1 VGSNFMINV
10 SGTTP
15 LQRVFLLGGV
25 IAMAVV
31 VTASNILVEMPIND
45 WLTWGALSYPFA
57 FLVTDL
63 TNRALGASKAR
74 IVVCVGFAAAVIMSL
89 LFADPRIALASG
101 SAFLLAH
108 LLDIFLFDKLRQ
120 AAWWKA
126 PLFSS
131 VIASFL
137 DTVIFFSLAFAGTGL
152 PWETWALGDYGIKLF
167 MVAVL
172 ILPFRGLLKFTD
184 PLTLASTAR

>member
-1 VGSNFMINV
+1 MTRISSIPPM
-10 SGTTP
+10 
-15 LQRVFLLGGV
+15 QRAFLLAGV
-25 IAMAVV
+25 VAMAVV

-63 TNRALGASKAR
+63 TNRALGPGKAR
-74 IVVCVGFAAAVIMSL
+74 LVVWVGFVAAVVMSL
-89 LFADPRIALASG
+89 LLADARIALASG
-101 SAFLLAH
+101 SAFLMAH

-126 PLFSS
+126 PFFSS
-131 VIASFL
+131 IIASFL
-137 DTVIFFSLAFAGTGL
+137 DTIIFFSLAFAGTGL
-152 PWETWALGDYGIKLF
+152 PWETWALGDYGVKLV
-167 MVAVL
+167 MVGVL

-184 PLTLASTAR
+184 PLTLGSTAR